1 MKNSQS
7 FHPDSEW
14 KGLKKLLL
22 IMKLSVLLL
31 LFTCL
36 HLSAIVN
43 SQTVSL
49 SVNDA
54 SLKSVLKEF
63 HEQTGFNFFYDDDL
77 LRKAGKV
84 NIDLKDVP
92 IEIALQECFG
102 NSMIDYQIVD
112 NTIVLKP
119 KPEDPK
125 TVVIKQQQEPLRL
138 TGTVKDKNGNPLQA
152 AAVVVKGTTTGTS
165 TDAEGNFVLY
175 CNADSKVLQISILG
189 MQTREVVIGGQ
200 TSFNVILEEVAL
212 DIDEVQVIA
221 YGKTTKRLNT
231 GAVSS
236 IKSENIAKQPLG
248 NFAQALQGQMT
259 GVVVTNSE
267 GSVGSAVNI
276 QIRGLNSFGSGTTP
290 LYIVDGVI
298 INAAN
303 SNAIYSSYV
312 HGTSVLNSIN
322 PNDIASI
329 DILKDADATAIY
341 GSRGTNGV
349 VMITTKRAQLGKTR
363 VNLDMNTGFNK
374 ATYKP
379 ELLNTEEYVALRNEA
394 FTLDNRVPSE
404 IRAADLTNLPPW
416 EEGAYTDWTEYEL
429 GNKAP
434 VTNISA
440 DISGGEKALNYY
452 FSTSYLKQYDI
463 QPGDPNQER
472 INTRLN
478 VHSLGL
484 NDNLETD
491 LAVQYSIDKLKPT
504 QISTNNVGGVRFLP
518 PNFPLYKD
526 NGDYYW
532 GSSTSFNFANPEA
545 SMTQK
550 RESATNNFLGS
561 LNLSYQIY
569 EGLKVKAAFAYNNQ
583 NNEAESI
590 FPSTAVNPYSPIIPF
605 ASSSFGNYTSMNF
618 EPQLTYSGKISKGNI
633 NVLLGSTWFKST
645 ASGEGLTLTGFPG
658 DDFMESWGFAS
669 DVSSKSS
676 YKVDTRFR
684 SYFARL
690 NYNWDEK
697 YIVNL
702 SYRRDGSSKFGPN
715 YKWGDFGAAGV
726 AWIFSNES
734 FIKNALPFLS
744 FGKLR
749 TSYGITGNDQI
760 ADYQYLNLYTADNI
774 DYGTSVGLVTQ
785 YLYNEDIHWEKT
797 SKLEAALEFG
807 LLKSRIG
814 GSVSWYRNM
823 TSDFLVSEPIASQ
836 TGFSSFVNNFDGIV
850 QNTGWEFELRTI
862 NIMKTDFQWRTNI
875 NFTIARNSLY
885 EYDDLANSPYSAQ
898 YEIGQ
903 PIDII
908 RNYYVDSISTVNGFA
923 VFRDLNNDGQLTNPA
938 DLVTIGSPT
947 PRSYGGMENL
957 FTYKNLEFGFTIT
970 AAQQMVTN
978 WYFLSSLP
986 GRARN
991 MPTLLLDNYWQQ
1003 EGDEAAYPRPT
1014 TGLVF
1019 NAGVRDL
1026 TYTPFSNM
1034 AYNDIMWFRL
1044 SNVSLRYTLP
1054 AAWLDKAGIGST
1066 SVYARAQNLMFW
1078 SPVDLG
1084 KDPQAYSGSY
1094 GVPLQTWV
1102 FGLQLSF

>member
-7 FHPDSEW
+7 FHSESEW

-31 LFTCL
+31 FFTCL
-36 HLSAIVN
+36 QLSAVVN

-49 SVNDA
+49 TVSDA

-63 HEQTGFNFFYDDDL
+63 HEQTGYNFFYDDDL
-77 LRKAGKV
+77 LKQAGTV
-84 NIDLKDVP
+84 TLDLNDVP
-92 IEIALQECFG
+92 LEVALDECFG
-102 NSMIDYQIVD
+102 MSLIDYRIVD

-119 KPEDPK
+119 RVENPNL
-125 TVVIKQQQEPLRL
+125 VVINQRQEPLRL
-138 TGTVKDKNGNPLQA
+138 TGTVRDKNGNPLE
-152 AAVVVKGTTTGTS
+152 AVAVIVKGTTTGTS
-165 TDAEGNFVLY
+165 TDAEGNFVLS
-175 CNADSKVLQISILG
+175 CPAESKVLEISLLG
-189 MQTREVVIGGQ
+189 MKTQEVTIGGQ
-200 TSFNVILEEVAL
+200 TSFNITLEEVAL

-221 YGKTTKRLNT
+221 YGTTTKRLNT

-248 NFAQALQGQMT
+248 NFAQALQGQLT
-259 GVVVTNSE
+259 GVVVTNTE

-303 SNAIYSSYV
+303 SNAVYSSYV
-312 HGTSVLNSIN
+312 HSTSVLNSIN

-349 VMITTKRAQLGKTR
+349 VLITTKRAELGKTR
-363 VNLDMNTGFNK
+363 VNIDMNTGFNK

-379 ELLNTEEYVALRNEA
+379 ELLNTEQYVALRNEA
-394 FTLDNRVPSE
+394 FTLDNRVPTE
-404 IRAADLTNLPPW
+404 NRAADLTNLPPW
-416 EEGAYTDWTEYEL
+416 VEGAYTDWTEYEL

-434 VTNISA
+434 VTNINA
-440 DISGGEKALNYY
+440 DISGGDKTLNYY
-452 FSTSYLKQYDI
+452 FSTGYLKQYDI

-484 NDNLETD
+484 NDKLETD

-504 QISTNNVGGVRFLP
+504 QIATNNVGGVRYLP

-532 GSSTSFNFANPEA
+532 GSSTSFYFANPEA

-550 RESATNNFLGS
+550 KESATNNFLGS
-561 LNLSYQIY
+561 LSLGYQIY
-569 EGLKVKAAFAYNNQ
+569 KGLKVKAAFAYNNQ
-583 NNEAESI
+583 SNEAESI
-590 FPSTAVNPYSPIIPF
+590 FPSSAVNPYYPVNPS
-605 ASSSFGNYTSMNF
+605 ASSSFSNYTSMNF
-618 EPQLTYSGKISKGNI
+618 EPQLTYNGKISNGTI
-633 NVLLGSTWFKST
+633 DVLLGSTWFQST
-645 ASGEGLTLTGFPG
+645 TSGKELTLESFPG
-658 DDFMESWGFAS
+658 DDFMESWTFAN
-669 DVSSKSS
+669 DVTYKSS
-676 YKVDTRFR
+676 YQSDGRFR

-697 YIVNL
+697 YLVNL

-715 YKWGDFGAAGV
+715 YKWGNFGAVGV

-760 ADYQYLNLYTADNI
+760 ADYQYLNLYTANYS
-774 DYGTSVGLVTQ
+774 DYGTSVSLVTE
-785 YLYNEDIHWEKT
+785 YLYNENIHWEQT
-797 SKLEAALEFG
+797 SKMEAALEFG
-807 LLKSRIG
+807 LLDSRIG

-823 TSDFLVSEPIASQ
+823 TTDFLVSEPIATQ

-850 QNTGWEFELRTI
+850 QNTGWEFELRTV
-862 NIMKTDFQWRTNI
+862 NIMNADFQWRTNI
-875 NFTIARNSLY
+875 NFTIAKNSLY
-885 EYDDLANSPYSAQ
+885 EYDDLESSPYSAD

-903 PIDII
+903 PLDII
-908 RNYYVDSISTVNGFA
+908 RSYYVDSISTADGYA
-923 VFRDLNNDGQLTNPA
+923 VFRDVNKDGQLTYPA
-938 DLVTIGSPT
+938 DYVTLGSPT
-947 PRSYGGMENL
+947 PRLYGGMENL
-957 FTYKNLEFGFTIT
+957 FTYKNFELGFTIT

-978 WYFLSSLP
+978 WYFLASVP

-991 MPTLLLDNYWQQ
+991 MPTLLLGNYWQE

-1014 TGLVF
+1014 TGLVY
-1019 NAGVRDL
+1019 NANVQKLG
-1026 TYTPFSNM
+1026 YTNTSNM
-1034 AYNDIMWFRL
+1034 AYNDLLWFRL

-1054 AAWLDKAGIGST
+1054 ATWLDKAGFGT
-1066 SVYARAQNLMFW
+1066 ASVYARAQNLMFW

-1084 KDPQAYSGSY
+1084 KDPQAYSGQY